1 MIIRDDWIYNKF
13 KSISQEPTIGYSQ
26 TCQDEFALEFFKKS
40 NQKRYLDVGSGCPC
54 CMSNTLLLEKNGWT
68 GTCIDFKDYIGYKE
82 RSCEFIKDDA
92 TTHEFESK
100 EYEYISIDTDENTND
115 SIKNLIKCNVTG
127 KFATVE
133 HDLYLIGKERKK
145 QQLKLMN
152 EWGATILFSNVQH
165 KDDINVIYEDWYI
178 FEENISDEV
187 KDQIDNLKKINVFG
201 SGFRTGQQCLWLLKM
216 ANAMHEH

>member
-1 MIIRDDWIYNKF
+1 MKKYFDPNNYAFNKESRNGVYIIHGFTNTTYEIKELALYLSKKGFYTVANNLPGHGTTIEECNRCKYTDWLESVEQGVADMASRCDNVYIIGISMGSVLALQAA
-13 KSISQEPTIGYSQ
+13 SIFPVNAAV
-26 TCQDEFALEFFKKS
+26 FASTAL
-40 NQKRYLDVGSGCPC
+40 
-54 CMSNTLLLEKNGWT
+54 
-68 GTCIDFKDYIGYKE
+68 DFKDYIGYKE

-145 QQLKLMN
+145 QQNPK
-152 EWGATILFSNVQH
+152 TITKQ
-165 KDDINVIYEDWYI
+165 
-178 FEENISDEV
+178 
-187 KDQIDNLKKINVFG
+187 
-201 SGFRTGQQCLWLLKM
+201 LLQTKRYYK
-216 ANAMHEH
+216 